1 MGLEI
6 KKNKAGLYKVKN
18 TVSDEKYFGGK
29 WVTEDEVKKMLI
41 EKKIWEFLEG
51 IAKVEMEFP
60 LGWHVN
66 EKIVAQAD
74 GKKRFAEWWLE
85 KAKLSNDQFS
95 EAIYGKAIEVVKKY
109 DLKEYIT
116 PLLEEDL
123 EK

>member
-6 KKNKAGLYKVKN
+6 KRNKAGLYKVKN
-18 TVSDEKYFGGK
+18 TVSDDKYFDGK

-41 EKKIWEFLEG
+41 EKKIWKFLEG
-51 IAKVEMEFP
+51 IAEIEMEYP
-60 LGWHVN
+60 LGYQVN
-66 EKIVAQAD
+66 EKIVDQAE
-74 GKKRFAEWWLE
+74 GKRRFAEWWLE
-85 KAKLSNDQFS
+85 KAKLNNDQFS

-109 DLKEYIT
+109 NLQEYIT